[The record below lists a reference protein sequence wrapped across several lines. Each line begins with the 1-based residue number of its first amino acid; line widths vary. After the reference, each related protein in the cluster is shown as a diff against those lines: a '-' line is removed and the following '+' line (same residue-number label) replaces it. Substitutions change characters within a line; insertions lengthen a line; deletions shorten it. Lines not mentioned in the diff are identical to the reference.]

1 MFVERRGRWH
11 VVART
16 TVPGDEPVGAITWTP
31 TSDAVVVAVGSN
43 LVVLALASDGDNRGE
58 VHSSDARANPLSNL
72 GALAAS
78 ACAALPEYHPDALV
92 DWLVRGKTRR
102 ARRAARRALAYL
114 RDATGTRTTE
124 EETGPVPVAPA
135 ELLEGEAGEEETNEG
150 EREEKTN
157 AGARANT
164 EAKESMASN
173 ANANANANA
182 DADAPPDFDPSAFG
196 FGGPAPAPA
205 PAAAPPV
212 VPEFDADAFGGF
224 AGFGAAAPRTGPALF
239 TFGQDLD
246 ATTPTSTTSTTSTT
260 ATATSTR
267 RTPRAGDDGPFS
279 SAEAEEGAQLIAS
292 RGARLPG
299 IDAEDRVALLG
310 VLDALRDADGGA
322 DSATDEAGRRFNAL
336 RRGRALRR
344 ARGGGVDPHGPRGEE
359 LAWALQCDTQEAL
372 LASALDDSSGTGYG
386 TGFRGWA
393 RLRLLGAPLWLRDDD
408 ALRALVDGA
417 ARAEFAATR
426 EPAGENPCALLFV
439 SLGRVGVLAGL
450 FRAVRDARLA
460 EFFSRDFAEAR
471 HREAALK
478 NAYALLSKHR
488 YLFAATFFALAGQP
502 ADAAALVWKHG
513 GDLSLA
519 VTVAR
524 LAPAAKKDA
533 EEPNPTRTRTDSSRD
548 PGAKIGGDAGDDGT
562 ISMDAF
568 ANFGARKTTPETT
581 PENVSRTSPT
591 PPPEK
596 EPEAEAPLPASLSP
610 AAKTFL
616 RAEVIPSFGVS
627 SDATRG
633 EDAWTLAALRWM
645 CGDGDAS
652 VSALASVASD
662 ANASSAAAASA
673 ADLCAFIAG
682 RRALRATRPTL
693 ARAAAAAATA
703 SAGRLVL
710 ALESAGLPLAAL
722 ERCRRRR
729 IDRGDDDGDENG
741 DDEEK
746 AGDVDDRQ
754 VRLARARARA
764 RDRDASR
771 RRRARSRGDARRFG
785 RFGRFGFVV

>member
-417 ARAEFAATR
+417 ARA
-426 EPAGENPCALLFV
+426 
-439 SLGRVGVLAGL
+439 RV
-450 FRAVRDARLA
+450 R
-460 EFFSRDFAEAR
+460 
-471 HREAALK
+471 
-478 NAYALLSKHR
+478 
-488 YLFAATFFALAGQP
+488 
-502 ADAAALVWKHG
+502 
-513 GDLSLA
+513 GD
-519 VTVAR
+519 
-524 LAPAAKKDA
+524 
-533 EEPNPTRTRTDSSRD
+533 E
-548 PGAKIGGDAGDDGT
+548 G
-562 ISMDAF
+562 
-568 ANFGARKTTPETT
+568 
-581 PENVSRTSPT
+581 
-591 PPPEK
+591 
-596 EPEAEAPLPASLSP
+596 
-610 AAKTFL
+610 
-616 RAEVIPSFGVS
+616 
-627 SDATRG
+627 TRG
-633 EDAWTLAALRWM
+633 
-645 CGDGDAS
+645 
-652 VSALASVASD
+652 
-662 ANASSAAAASA
+662 
-673 ADLCAFIAG
+673 
-682 RRALRATRPTL
+682 
-693 ARAAAAAATA
+693 
-703 SAGRLVL
+703 
-710 ALESAGLPLAAL
+710 
-722 ERCRRRR
+722 
-729 IDRGDDDGDENG
+729 
-741 DDEEK
+741 
-746 AGDVDDRQ
+746 
-754 VRLARARARA
+754 
-764 RDRDASR
+764 
-771 RRRARSRGDARRFG
+771 
-785 RFGRFGFVV
+785 